1 MTYCSLLRNKE
12 ITYFR
17 IILQTGNKKLKE
29 KIVEDVRKCR
39 GAMSV
44 SVQLQKR
51 FMGVTC

>member
-1 MTYCSLLRNKE
+1 MTSCSLLRSKE

-17 IILQTGNKKLKE
+17 IILQIGNKKLKE
-29 KIVEDVRKCR
+29 KIVEDVRKYR
-39 GAMSV
+39 GAMPV